1 MANYTETFT
10 SKLDWAMPFQ
20 RTGKF
25 PLDRT
30 DLFSSYDDAVKYAAG
45 NTADPDSRGLCGTS
59 YVGQIITVYEN
70 DAVTCYKIDPDRSLT
85 MIGFATL
92 GDDASI
98 VLADGALRLAGFQ
111 EAVKAGNYNGKQP
124 RIGADGKLEW
134 FTPDMSSV
142 GGLSSTIAGH
152 TERIEAL
159 EEQAENLESN
169 KVDKEEGKGLS
180 ANDYTTDEKTK
191 LSGVAAG
198 AQVNII
204 ETVKVNGTA
213 QTVSGKA
220 VDITVP
226 TKLGDLTNDKDFIDN
241 TVSNLA
247 NYYIKTET
255 YSKTEVNELVGQ
267 IATIQISVVESLPTV
282 AEGKSN
288 VIYLVAKTKSE
299 TQNVYD
305 EYLFTGTAFEK
316 VGDTTID
323 LSNYLTKAG
332 DASNATAKFTTAAER
347 AVPATG
353 ETLAVILGKV
363 TKYLGDLHAV
373 AFSGDYS
380 DLTNK
385 PMTLANQTV
394 TIAAG
399 ATSVTGSFANLV
411 AYRAYDADGEMV
423 TIDCSK
429 SGNNYIFSIASAVS
443 GDVTIDVTYG
453 VTA

>member
-70 DAVTCYKIDPDRSLT
+70 DAVTCYKIDPDRKLT

-124 RIGADGKLEW
+124 RIGEDGKLEW

-142 GGLSSTIAGH
+142 SGLGSTITGH

-159 EEQAENLESN
+159 EEQVENLDSN
-169 KVDKEEGKGLS
+169 KVNKEDGKGLS
-180 ANDYTTDEKTK
+180 TNDYTTAEKEK
-191 LSGVAAG
+191 LTGIAAG
-198 AQVNII
+198 AQVNVI
-204 ETVKVNGTA
+204 ESVKVNGTA
-213 QTVSGKA
+213 QAVSSKA

-226 TKLGDLTNDKDFIDN
+226 TKLGDLTNDKNFIDN
-241 TVSNLA
+241 TVSNLT
-247 NYYIKTET
+247 NYYLKTET
-255 YSKTEVNELVGQ
+255 YSKTEVNEMVGQ
-267 IATIQISVVESLPTV
+267 IATIQISVVDSLPAV

-323 LSNYLTKAG
+323 LSNYLTKTG
-332 DASNATAKFTTAAER
+332 DASNTTAKFTTAVER

-373 AFSGDYS
+373 AFSGDYG

-399 ATSVTGSFANLV
+399 ATSITGSFANLV

-429 SGNNYIFSIASAVS
+429 SGDNYIFSIASAVS